1 MLKLKKLLILLLI
14 AALFIGCSSNSSP
27 ENSVTQDPISKTE
40 FFMGTVV
47 TITLYDSDDTSILDK
62 AFKTIKEIEELV
74 SINTSNTELDSV
86 NNAAGKNPIQVSN
99 TTFNIIEKG
108 LEYSKL
114 SNGAFDITVGPLV
127 KLWSIGLPEAK
138 LPTQEE
144 IDNTIPLVD
153 YTKLELDSSNRTV
166 FLKESNMVIDLGSI
180 AKGYAAD
187 EVVNILKEN
196 GVKSAIIDLGGNIYA
211 YGLKPLGSDWKIGIQ
226 DPFSTRGDIIGIL
239 PVNNKTIVTSGIYE
253 RVYEENGV
261 KYHHL
266 LNPDTGYPFD
276 NDIAGVSI
284 ITESSIDA
292 DALSTTVF
300 SKGLFNGLD
309 FVESLDSVDAIFISK
324 DKKVYVSS
332 GLKDTFILNNPD
344 FTLVN

>member
-300 SKGLFNGLD
+300 SKGLFTGLD